1 MGNGTNG
8 NRGLKAIYKL
18 SRGSLGKYN
27 RAMKTIGLLKGD
39 GIGPEI
45 CDAVVSVL
53 NAMKLNL
60 QWEEIPCGEETLRTC
75 NDAMPEAALNRVK
88 SLGIAIKGPTAT
100 PIGIGHRSANVAL
113 RKALDLYSNVR
124 PCFKLAGVKTP
135 FENVNLIVVR
145 ENTEDLYMGVEEEV
159 SPDEMRSIKVITRKG
174 SERIHRYAFDLARRE
189 RRKKVTCVHKANI
202 MKKTDGLFLSVFRD
216 VAKEYSEIEAQ
227 DMIVDNTCMQLV
239 TKPHQFDIIVTENLY
254 GDILSDLCAGL
265 IGGLGLAGGAN
276 IGKEAAVF
284 EAVHGTAPDI
294 AGQNKAN
301 PTALLF
307 SAVMML
313 RHMELVKE
321 GNRLHDAISKV
332 YREGKH
338 LTGDVGGKATTAEFT
353 EAVVRELF

>member
-1 MGNGTNG
+1 
-8 NRGLKAIYKL
+8 
-18 SRGSLGKYN
+18 
-27 RAMKTIGLLKGD
+27 MKKIGLLKGD

-45 CDAVVSVL
+45 CNAVVKVL
-53 NAMKLNL
+53 DAMKLNL
-60 QWEEIPCGEETLRTC
+60 QWEEIPCGEETLKSI
-75 NDAMPEAALNRVK
+75 NDAMPAAALNRVK
-88 SLGIAIKGPTAT
+88 ELGLAIKGPTAT
-100 PIGIGHRSANVAL
+100 PVGVGHRSANVAL

-124 PCFKLAGVKTP
+124 PCFKLAGIKTP
-135 FENVNLIVVR
+135 FEGVNLVVVR
-145 ENTEDLYMGVEEEV
+145 ENTEDLYMGIEEEV
-159 SPDEMRSIKVITRKG
+159 SADEMRSIKIITRKG
-174 SERIHRYAFDLARRE
+174 SERIHRYAFELARRE

-216 VAKEYSEIEAQ
+216 VAKEFLDIEAQ

-239 TKPHQFDIIVTENLY
+239 TKPHQFDVIVTENLY

-307 SAVMML
+307 SSVMML
-313 RHMELVKE
+313 RHMGLEKDA
-321 GNRLHDAISKV
+321 NSLHAALAKV
-332 YREGKH
+332 YREGNN
-338 LTGDVGGKATTAEFT
+338 LTGDVGGKATTSEFT
-353 EAVVRELF
+353 DAVLRALS

>member
-1 MGNGTNG
+1 
-8 NRGLKAIYKL
+8 
-18 SRGSLGKYN
+18 
-27 RAMKTIGLLKGD
+27 MKKIGLLRGD

-45 CDAVVSVL
+45 CDAVVKVL
-53 NAMKLNL
+53 DAMKLNL
-60 QWEEIPCGEETLRTC
+60 QWENIACGEETLKSC
-75 NDAMPEAALNRVK
+75 NDAMPPAALNRVK
-88 SLGIAIKGPTAT
+88 ELGIAIKGPTAT
-100 PIGIGHRSANVAL
+100 PIGTGHRSANVAL
-113 RKALDLYSNVR
+113 RKTLDLYANVR
-124 PCFKLAGVKTP
+124 PCFKLAGIKTP

-189 RRKKVTCVHKANI
+189 KRKKVTCVHKANI

-216 VAKEYSEIEAQ
+216 VAKEYSDIEAQ

-239 TKPHQFDIIVTENLY
+239 TKPHQFDVIVTENLY

-276 IGKEAAVF
+276 IGKEGAVF

-313 RHMELVKE
+313 HHLGFATEAI
-321 GNRLHDAISKV
+321 RLHAAIAEV
-332 YREGKH
+332 FRQGKF
-338 LTGDVGGKATTAEFT
+338 LTGDVGGKASTTEFT
-353 EAVVRELF
+353 DAVVRALA